1 MKKEA
6 YIFLQKF
13 NGKTGKSTKKNNN
26 QKGQEKNPTKKKVN
40 TNSSQNIT

>member
-13 NGKTGKSTKKNNN
+13 NGKTGKSTKK
-26 QKGQEKNPTKKKVN
+26 KIIRKDRKKTQQRKRL
-40 TNSSQNIT
+40 TQIAHKT